1 MVEEI
6 SILNKID
13 QLEKALLDNCE
24 TVVCPLI
31 HRFVPGMY
39 IREIFMPQGAIV
51 TSQIHRTTHPFFI
64 LKGKVS
70 VFSEND
76 GEQFLEAPYS
86 GITTP
91 NTKRVI
97 KVHEDTVWI
106 TCHPTDIQPKND
118 SEEARLEA
126 VNLIGE
132 QIIEPHINE
141 YLGGQ
146 IKNNVITLGIE
157 NVESGKELNQS

>member
-1 MVEEI
+1 MEVQEKT
-6 SILNKID
+6 ILNKID
-13 QLEKALLDNCE
+13 QLEKVLLDNCE
-24 TVVCPLI
+24 TVSCPLT

-39 IREIFMPQGAIV
+39 IREIFMPKGAIV
-51 TSQIHRTTHPFFI
+51 TSQIHRSTHPFFI

-76 GEQFLEAPYS
+76 GEQFLTAPYT

-97 KVHEDTVWI
+97 KVHADTVWV
-106 TCHPTDIQPKND
+106 TCHATDIQPKDD
-118 SEEARLEA
+118 SEEAMLEA

-146 IKNNVITLGIE
+146 VKNNLIMPNLVE
-157 NVESGKELNQS
+157 NED

>member
-1 MVEEI
+1 MVKEI

-13 QLEKALLDNCE
+13 KLESALLDNFE
-24 TVVCPLI
+24 VVNCPLV
-31 HRFVPGMY
+31 HKFVPGMY

-51 TSQIHRTTHPFFI
+51 TSQIHKTTHPFFI

-76 GEQFLEAPYS
+76 GEQILEAPYS

-97 KVHEDTVWI
+97 RVHADTVWV
-106 TCHPTDIQPKND
+106 TCHPTDIQPRGD
-118 SEEARLEA
+118 SEEAILEA
-126 VNLIGE
+126 VNSIGQ
-132 QIIEPHINE
+132 QIIEPHVNE
-141 YLGGQ
+141 YVGGQ
-146 IKNNVITLGIE
+146 IKNNLIMPNLLE
-157 NVESGKELNQS
+157 NEL

>member
-1 MVEEI
+1 MVEERT
-6 SILNKID
+6 ILNKID
-13 QLEKALLDNCE
+13 QLERVLLDNCE
-24 TVVCPLI
+24 VVNCPLT
-31 HRFVPGMY
+31 HKFVPGMY

-97 KVHEDTVWI
+97 RVYEDTVWI
-106 TCHPTDIQPKND
+106 TCHPTDIQPKDD
-118 SEEARLEA
+118 SEEAKLEA

-132 QIIEPHINE
+132 KIIEPHVNE

-146 IKNNVITLGIE
+146 IKNNLITPEIE
-157 NVESGKELNQS
+157 NVVSG